1 MQQEM
6 LLADGVINFRDDR
19 IDRIKGIAIFLMVYG
34 HASPF
39 CRPFIYQFH
48 LAVFLMAS
56 GLCYK
61 DNIRTGKDF
70 LRYFLRKLR
79 SFYLPYVVLNGLVVL
94 CMNGLIHLNLYTN
107 DPRFLIDT
115 QNYIFPQ
122 VLTEPLDKTEMWNQ
136 LKLVLLF
143 HNTTQIGTASW
154 FLTALFEIL
163 IFHSILSLII
173 NRFSNKTFFYVVLL
187 IGTTWLAWFLNVQDI
202 TFLNPERCLPG
213 MYAPFLLGILLRR
226 VQWDGTYPWLVAICS
241 FGIIY
246 VFSQYQVVEL
256 SLGMIGNPV
265 LYLLGSLSG
274 WYLLEA
280 IARIMKNTSYAGRF
294 CAYVGKHTL
303 GIFCL
308 HILAFKLVSLLYV
321 RINHRP
327 DYLIASFHII
337 FDANELWRA
346 LYGIAGVLLPLL
358 LIFLLEK
365 CKNIFIELRDR
376 DI

>member
-107 DPRFLIDT
+107 DPRFLVDT

-122 VLTEPLDKTEMWNQ
+122 VLTAFM
-136 LKLVLLF
+136 LK
-143 HNTTQIGTASW
+143 NPTR
-154 FLTALFEIL
+154 
-163 IFHSILSLII
+163 
-173 NRFSNKTFFYVVLL
+173 RF
-187 IGTTWLAWFLNVQDI
+187 
-202 TFLNPERCLPG
+202 
-213 MYAPFLLGILLRR
+213 ILLMASVYNRPRR
-226 VQWDGTYPWLVAICS
+226 V
-241 FGIIY
+241 
-246 VFSQYQVVEL
+246 
-256 SLGMIGNPV
+256 
-265 LYLLGSLSG
+265 
-274 WYLLEA
+274 
-280 IARIMKNTSYAGRF
+280 
-294 CAYVGKHTL
+294 
-303 GIFCL
+303 
-308 HILAFKLVSLLYV
+308 
-321 RINHRP
+321 
-327 DYLIASFHII
+327 
-337 FDANELWRA
+337 
-346 LYGIAGVLLPLL
+346 
-358 LIFLLEK
+358 
-365 CKNIFIELRDR
+365 
-376 DI
+376 